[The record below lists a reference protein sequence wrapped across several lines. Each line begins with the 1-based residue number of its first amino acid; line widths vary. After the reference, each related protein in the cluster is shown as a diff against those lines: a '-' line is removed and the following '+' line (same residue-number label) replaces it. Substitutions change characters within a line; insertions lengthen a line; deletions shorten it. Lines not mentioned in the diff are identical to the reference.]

1 MSLPRI
7 SKKARLSAAI
17 AMTLFSASVST
28 VYALPTGGEVQ
39 SGTAEIKQNGSEM
52 NINQGSDRV
61 AIDWTN
67 FDIAH
72 GETVNF
78 NQPGADSIALNRVIG
93 NDVSQIYGSLTANGQ
108 VFLINPNGVLFGKGA
123 SVDVGGLYASTA
135 NVNDN
140 FMKEFGGS
148 TGNFNLSIDDANKA
162 AIINQ
167 ATINA
172 KIKDEGGIVVLHA
185 ANVDNEGKIQTGNGG
200 KVQLAAGKTLNI
212 NYDSAKINFTVDG
225 GLSEANVLNA
235 GTISAQNGVIAMTVR
250 GADKVLS
257 SVVNTE
263 GAKLEAK
270 GLAVNEKGEIVL
282 DAGTGITAIS

>member
-123 SVDVGGLYASTA
+123 SVDVGGLYA
-135 NVNDN
+135 
-140 FMKEFGGS
+140 
-148 TGNFNLSIDDANKA
+148 
-162 AIINQ
+162 
-167 ATINA
+167 
-172 KIKDEGGIVVLHA
+172 
-185 ANVDNEGKIQTGNGG
+185 
-200 KVQLAAGKTLNI
+200 
-212 NYDSAKINFTVDG
+212 
-225 GLSEANVLNA
+225 
-235 GTISAQNGVIAMTVR
+235 
-250 GADKVLS
+250 
-257 SVVNTE
+257 
-263 GAKLEAK
+263 
-270 GLAVNEKGEIVL
+270 
-282 DAGTGITAIS
+282 